1 MDLVCVGDVMLDVR
15 ADAGALAH
23 GGDVHGRV
31 VIQPGGT
38 SANAA
43 VWAAASGAMA
53 AVIGAVGDDVAA
65 DLILAALA
73 RHGVDTGQVRR
84 EHGTTGTMLVLHE
97 AGERSM
103 VADRGVNATL
113 EPGDLPDAIEAGAVL
128 VSGYLLLQEPT
139 TATALAALERTRAE
153 LVAVET
159 ASWPLIDTFGAPR
172 FFEVTARADAVLA
185 NDREAFSLTGCDGI
199 DACRRLGERYR
210 IAAVK
215 RGAEGACLWVDGEV
229 FEAPPSPVTE
239 VDPTGAGDAFDGVVL
254 AALARGQHPAEALD
268 AACRAGAR
276 VAGSPSSWPD
286 APSGGAA

>member
-1 MDLVCVGDVMLDVR
+1 MCVGDVMLDVR

-43 VWAAASGAMA
+43 VWAAASGATA

-65 DLILAALA
+65 DLVLAALA
-73 RHGVDTGQVRR
+73 RHGVDTGHIRR

-103 VADRGVNATL
+103 VADRGANATL
-113 EPGDLPDAIEAGAVL
+113 EPGDLPGVIEASAVL

-139 TATALAALERTRAE
+139 TATALAALERTRAG

-172 FFEVTARADAVLA
+172 FFEVTALADAVLA
-185 NDREAFSLTGCDGI
+185 NDREAFSLTGRQGVE
-199 DACRRLGERYR
+199 ACRRLGERYR

-229 FEAPPSPVTE
+229 VEAPSSPVTE

-254 AALARGQHPAEALD
+254 AALARGQGPAEALD

-276 VAGSPSSWPD
+276 VAGSPSAWPE
-286 APSGGAA
+286 APGGGAA